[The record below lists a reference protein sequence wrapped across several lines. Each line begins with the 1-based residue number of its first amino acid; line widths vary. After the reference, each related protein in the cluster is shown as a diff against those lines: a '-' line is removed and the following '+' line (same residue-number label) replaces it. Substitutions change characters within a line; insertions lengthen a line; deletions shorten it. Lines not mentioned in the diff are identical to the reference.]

1 MGDRR
6 RDLLAGVACVNL
18 ATLTWAGNHILGRW
32 LRGSAGPFTISAIRF
47 AIAGAVFA
55 LLLAQRPAAD
65 RRLGRDAWRL
75 VLMALVGVV
84 LFSPTLYAGLRLT
97 TAVNTALINGLG
109 SVITVALAAAVLG
122 ERLTL
127 ARVGGAVVGLA
138 GVAAIVLGGRRG
150 AGSGHLAGDLVVLA
164 AVLCWSVYSL
174 LGRATMHSRSP
185 LAATALPI
193 LLALPVLA
201 VGAWW
206 EVGRIPLR
214 LTPPAAV
221 ALLGIGLLPSL
232 VGFLAWNA
240 GVQRLGSGGA
250 MVFLNTLP
258 LYGAVLGALV
268 LHEPLGLHHLLGGL
282 LIVAGSLW
290 AVRSPV

>member
-1 MGDRR
+1 
-6 RDLLAGVACVNL
+6 
-18 ATLTWAGNHILGRW
+18 
-32 LRGSAGPFTISAIRF
+32 
-47 AIAGAVFA
+47 
-55 LLLAQRPAAD
+55 
-65 RRLGRDAWRL
+65 
-75 VLMALVGVV
+75 
-84 LFSPTLYAGLRLT
+84 
-97 TAVNTALINGLG
+97 
-109 SVITVALAAAVLG
+109 
-122 ERLTL
+122 
-127 ARVGGAVVGLA
+127 
-138 GVAAIVLGGRRG
+138 
-150 AGSGHLAGDLVVLA
+150 
-164 AVLCWSVYSL
+164 
-174 LGRATMHSRSP
+174 
-185 LAATALPI
+185 
-193 LLALPVLA
+193 

>member
-1 MGDRR
+1 VGDRR

-109 SVITVALAAAVLG
+109 PVITVALAAAVLG

-164 AVLCWSVYSL
+164 AVLCW
-174 LGRATMHSRSP
+174 
-185 LAATALPI
+185 
-193 LLALPVLA
+193 
-201 VGAWW
+201 
-206 EVGRIPLR
+206 
-214 LTPPAAV
+214 
-221 ALLGIGLLPSL
+221 
-232 VGFLAWNA
+232 
-240 GVQRLGSGGA
+240 
-250 MVFLNTLP
+250 
-258 LYGAVLGALV
+258 
-268 LHEPLGLHHLLGGL
+268 
-282 LIVAGSLW
+282 
-290 AVRSPV
+290 